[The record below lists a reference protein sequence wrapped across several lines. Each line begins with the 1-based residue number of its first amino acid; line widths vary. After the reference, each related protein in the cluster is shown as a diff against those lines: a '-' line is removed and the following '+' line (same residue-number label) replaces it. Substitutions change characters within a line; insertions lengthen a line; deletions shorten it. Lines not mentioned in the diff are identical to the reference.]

1 MIRINLL
8 PFRAARKKE
17 NIRRQISV
25 FILLLFLTTAVLF
38 WASGFWTK
46 KITLLNEEINN
57 INQQLAVTTAAAKEV
72 DKIKKDLDALQQ
84 KTEVI
89 KNLEKS
95 RREPIILL
103 DAMTGLVVK
112 NRMWF
117 TDFSDIQTTVKI
129 KGIALDNKTVADFM
143 TELEKSGLFITVN
156 LDSLKQTTIQSTLNL
171 KSFEITCHKADDKK
185 ESDDRISVSS

>member
-25 FILLLFLTTAVLF
+25 FILSLFLVTAILSY
-38 WASGFWTK
+38 ASGFWTK
-46 KITLLNEEINN
+46 KINLLNARIEQINRELT
-57 INQQLAVTTAAAKEV
+57 ITTAAAKEV
-72 DKIKKDLDALQQ
+72 DRIKKDLDDLKK
-84 KTEVI
+84 KTDVI
-89 KNLEKS
+89 RNLEKT
-95 RREPIILL
+95 RREPIKLL

-117 TDFSDIQTTVKI
+117 TDFTDIQKTIKI

-143 TELEKSGLFITVN
+143 TQLEGSGLFSTVN
-156 LDSLKQTTIQSTLNL
+156 LDSLKQQTLKDTLSL
-171 KSFEITCHKADDKK
+171 KSFEITCQKAEANNAPDTKAA
-185 ESDDRISVSS
+185 SS

>member
-17 NIRRQISV
+17 NIRRQISI
-25 FILLLFLTTAVLF
+25 FILSLFLVTAILF
-38 WASGFWTK
+38 LASGYWSR
-46 KITLLNEEINN
+46 KINLLNTQIEKINHE
-57 INQQLAVTTAAAKEV
+57 LSVTTAAAKEV
-72 DKIKKDLDALQQ
+72 DKIKKDLDALQR

-89 KNLEKS
+89 RNLEKS

-103 DAMTGLVVK
+103 DAMTGLVIK

-117 TDFSDIQTTVKI
+117 TDFSSIQKTVKI

-143 TELEKSGLFITVN
+143 TELEKSGLFKTVN
-156 LDSLKQTTIQSTLNL
+156 LDSLKQMNFQKTLSL
-171 KSFEITCHKADDKK
+171 KQFEITCQKADNKK
-185 ESDDRISVSS
+185 ASDRKSASS

>member
-25 FILLLFLTTAVLF
+25 FILSLFLVTAILF
-38 WASGFWTK
+38 YASGFWTN
-46 KITLLNEEINN
+46 KIKLLNAQIEQ
-57 INQQLAVTTAAAKEV
+57 INQELTITTAAAQEV
-72 DKIKKDLDALQQ
+72 DKIKKDLDDLKK
-84 KTEVI
+84 KTDVI
-89 KNLEKS
+89 RNLEKT
-95 RREPIILL
+95 RREPVELL

-117 TDFSDIQTTVKI
+117 TDFSDIQKTIKI

-143 TELEKSGLFITVN
+143 TQLEGSGLFSTVN
-156 LDSLKQTTIQSTLNL
+156 LDSLIQQTFKNTLSL
-171 KSFEITCHKADDKK
+171 KSFEITCQKAEAKK
-185 ESDDRISVSS
+185 APDTKAASS